1 MRLDIGAIVID
12 DDWSII
18 LRAGLLGENMRPK
31 LKMHKKH
38 KVHVDY
44 IRYHRKCW
52 LGGDDP
58 SHE

>member
-12 DDWSII
+12 DAWSIV
-18 LRAGLLGENMRPK
+18 LRAGLLGENVRPK
-31 LKMHKKH
+31 LKRHRKH
-38 KVHVDY
+38 TVYVNY
-44 IRYHRKCW
+44 IRYHRKWW